1 MKFVRQ
7 NTTKFFYLILSINM
21 FLMLSSV
28 HAKEDSLYDIS
39 FRDLEGEELQLNE
52 FAYNL
57 ILVVNTASF
66 CGFTK
71 QYGSLQILW
80 ENYKSKGLKI
90 LALPSNDFNQEPGE
104 SKDIKEFCE
113 VNYGITFPVMSKVK
127 IRGKNKHPFFLWIE
141 NNYGLDK
148 LPKWNF
154 FKYLI
159 TKEGKLVKVFS
170 SRIKPDS
177 STFIEEIEKYL

>member
-7 NTTKFFYLILSINM
+7 NTTKFFYLILSINV

-39 FRDLEGEELQLNE
+39 FQDLEGEELQLNE
-52 FAYNL
+52 FANNL

-71 QYGSLQILW
+71 QYSSLQILW

-90 LALPSNDFNQEPGE
+90 LALPSNDFNQEPGDN
-104 SKDIKEFCE
+104 KDIKEFISE
-113 VNYGITFPVMSKVK
+113 A
-127 IRGKNKHPFFLWIE
+127 L
-141 NNYGLDK
+141 
-148 LPKWNF
+148 
-154 FKYLI
+154 
-159 TKEGKLVKVFS
+159 
-170 SRIKPDS
+170 
-177 STFIEEIEKYL
+177 